1 MNLKITQV
9 AQAAESTHTH
19 THHTSTGIPTQNRKK
34 CPGTIQQSGDKREP
48 NTLTAGGK
56 KRKRGGRRVDIDIA
70 GSKGW
75 QKAWRGLNEWIWQ
88 QNFTPHCVGRT
99 HTSTHTHTHT
109 HPFGQHTRTHTHPVA
124 KYPCARQIMTVAG
137 LRTTCHLPNSHIHCH
152 LPLPITY
159 LSTGLRATCF

>member
-1 MNLKITQV
+1 MNLKITQI

-19 THHTSTGIPTQNRKK
+19 THTTQVQAYPHKTEKNVLEQYNKAAIK
-34 CPGTIQQSGDKREP
+34 ESQTPWQQVEKSGNEEVDEL
-48 NTLTAGGK
+48 TLTL
-56 KRKRGGRRVDIDIA
+56 RGRRDDRKLGA
-70 GSKGW
+70 DW
-75 QKAWRGLNEWIWQ
+75 TNESGNRILRL
-88 QNFTPHCVGRT
+88 TVSVAPIHP
-99 HTSTHTHTHT
+99 HTHT